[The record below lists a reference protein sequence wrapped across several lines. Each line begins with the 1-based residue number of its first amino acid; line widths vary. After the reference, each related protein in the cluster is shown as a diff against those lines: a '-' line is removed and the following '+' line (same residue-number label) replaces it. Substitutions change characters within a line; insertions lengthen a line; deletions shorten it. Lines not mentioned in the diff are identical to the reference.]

1 MIRVHDILAGT
12 HGRLFGSISRN
23 DLLAR
28 VVHDS
33 RDVDKGDLF
42 IALKGE
48 RTDGH
53 RFVPDAL
60 EAGAGAVMVDESWF
74 RRFDLGDL
82 PVIVVPDTLVA
93 LQSLAAYW
101 RSLFSEARVIGIT
114 GSIGKSST
122 KEVISAVLA
131 QRYEVT
137 RSRKSFNNEI
147 GLPLSV
153 LEMTPDTDVVVLEMG
168 GAYAFGEIGHLAQI
182 ARPTIGVVTNVSHSH
197 LGRMGSLDAIAKT
210 KTELVEALPAAG
222 LAVLNI
228 DDRRVRAMAERAKCR
243 VVYYGT
249 DPAADYYA
257 TELESHGIE
266 GISFTLHHGDVQ
278 SYVSV
283 PLMGRHSV
291 HMALVG
297 VAIGTELG
305 LSLADILRGFQAP
318 DIQLRLLL
326 LPGVNGST
334 VLDDSYNANP
344 ASCVAALNLLAE
356 LDATRRVAVF
366 GDMYELGTYEEEG
379 HRRVGGRAAETVDA
393 LYTMGPL
400 ARLIAAEAVKARP
413 DLPVEM
419 FDDKRALEDAL
430 RRDLR
435 PGDLVLIKG
444 SRGLELETL
453 VSALRNQ
460 MAEETD

>member
-153 LEMTPDTDVVVLEMG
+153 LEMG

-182 ARPTIGVVTNVSHSH
+182 ARPTIGVVTNGSHSH

-210 KTELVEALPAAG
+210 KTELV
-222 LAVLNI
+222 
-228 DDRRVRAMAERAKCR
+228 
-243 VVYYGT
+243 
-249 DPAADYYA
+249 
-257 TELESHGIE
+257 
-266 GISFTLHHGDVQ
+266 
-278 SYVSV
+278 
-283 PLMGRHSV
+283 
-291 HMALVG
+291 
-297 VAIGTELG
+297 
-305 LSLADILRGFQAP
+305 
-318 DIQLRLLL
+318 
-326 LPGVNGST
+326 
-334 VLDDSYNANP
+334 
-344 ASCVAALNLLAE
+344 
-356 LDATRRVAVF
+356 
-366 GDMYELGTYEEEG
+366 
-379 HRRVGGRAAETVDA
+379 
-393 LYTMGPL
+393 
-400 ARLIAAEAVKARP
+400 
-413 DLPVEM
+413 
-419 FDDKRALEDAL
+419 
-430 RRDLR
+430 
-435 PGDLVLIKG
+435 
-444 SRGLELETL
+444 
-453 VSALRNQ
+453 
-460 MAEETD
+460 

>member
-147 GLPLSV
+147 G
-153 LEMTPDTDVVVLEMG
+153 
-168 GAYAFGEIGHLAQI
+168 HLAQI

-210 KTELVEALPAAG
+210 KTELVEALPADG

>member
-210 KTELVEALPAAG
+210 KTELVEALPADG

>member
-23 DLLAR
+23 DLLNR

-33 RDVDKGDLF
+33 REVGEGDLF
-42 IALKGE
+42 VALKGE

-60 EAGAGAVMVDESWF
+60 EAGAGAVLVNEDWF
-74 RRFDLGDL
+74 RRYDLGDL
-82 PVIVVPDTLVA
+82 PVIVVPDTLAA
-93 LQSLAAYW
+93 LQSLATYW
-101 RSLFSEARVIGIT
+101 RSLFNEIQVVGIT

-122 KEVISAVLA
+122 KEVISAILS
-131 QRYEVT
+131 QRYTVT
-137 RSRKSFNNEI
+137 RSRKSYNNEI

-153 LEMTPDTDVVVLEMG
+153 LEVTPDTDVVVLEMG
-168 GAYAFGEIGHLAQI
+168 GAYAFGEISQLAEI

-197 LGRMGSLDAIAKT
+197 LGRMGSLDAIAET
-210 KTELVEALPAAG
+210 KAELVESLPPDG
-222 LAVLNI
+222 LALLNI
-228 DDRRVRAMAERAKCR
+228 DDPRVRAMADRASCR

-249 DPAADYYA
+249 DPQADYYA
-257 TELESHGIE
+257 TDLQSHGMD
-266 GISFTLHHGDVQ
+266 GISFTLRHADIQ

-297 VAIGTELG
+297 IAVGTELG
-305 LSLADILRGFQAP
+305 MSLADILRGFQRP
-318 DIQLRLLL
+318 DVQLRLLL

-334 VLDDSYNANP
+334 ILDDSYNANP
-344 ASCVAALNLLAE
+344 ASCIAALNLLVE

-366 GDMYELGTYEEEG
+366 GDMYELGHYEEEG
-379 HRRVGGRAAETVDA
+379 HRIVGGRAAETIDA
-393 LYTMGPL
+393 LYTIGPR
-400 ARLIAAEAVKARP
+400 ARVIAAEAVKARP
-413 DLPVEM
+413 SLPVEM

-435 PGDLVLIKG
+435 AGDLVLIKG

-453 VSALRNQ
+453 VSALRV
-460 MAEETD
+460 ETTGETD

>member
-12 HGRLFGSISRN
+12 RGRLFGSISRN
-23 DLLAR
+23 DLLNR

-33 RDVDKGDLF
+33 REVGEGDLF
-42 IALKGE
+42 VALKGE
-48 RTDGH
+48 RIDGH

-60 EAGAGAVMVDESWF
+60 EAGAGAVLVNEEWF

-82 PVIVVPDTLVA
+82 PVIVVPDTLRA
-93 LQSLAAYW
+93 LQALASYW
-101 RSLFSEARVIGIT
+101 RTLFSDVRVIGIT

-122 KEVISAVLA
+122 KEVISAVLS
-131 QRYEVT
+131 QRYNVT
-137 RSRKSFNNEI
+137 RSRKSYNNEI

-153 LEMTPDTDVVVLEMG
+153 LEVTPDTDVVVLEMG
-168 GAYAFGEIGHLAQI
+168 GAYAFGEISQLAQI
-182 ARPTIGVVTNVSHSH
+182 AQPTIGVVTNVSHSH
-197 LGRMGSLDAIAKT
+197 LGRMGSLDAIAQT
-210 KTELVEALPAAG
+210 KTELVEALPADG

-228 DDRRVRAMAERAKCR
+228 DDPRVRAMSERAACR

-249 DPAADYYA
+249 DAAADYYA
-257 TELESHGIE
+257 TDLESHGMG
-266 GISFTLHHGDVQ
+266 GIAFTLHHGDVQ

-297 VAIGTELG
+297 IAVGTELG
-305 LSLADILRGFQAP
+305 LSLADILRGFQTP

-334 VLDDSYNANP
+334 VLDDSYNSNP

-366 GDMYELGTYEEEG
+366 GDMYELGSYEEEG
-379 HRRVGGRAAETVDA
+379 HRLVGGRAAETIDA
-393 LYTMGPL
+393 LYTMGPR

-413 DLPVEM
+413 NLPVEM
-419 FDDKRALEDAL
+419 FDDKRALEEAL
-430 RRDLR
+430 RRELR
-435 PGDLVLIKG
+435 PGDLLLIKG

-453 VSALRNQ
+453 VAALRT
-460 MAEETD
+460 ETTGEMD